1 MIIDTQGNP
10 TQWQLF
16 PRVGGQREAKHRHGG
31 DQHARDDQVEEVVQ
45 GSPPDLDL
53 ESDVK
58 VGLGTAVIH
67 LSVSGSWN
75 FWKKVGIVSIPIFQ
89 TTYPSDA
96 IPHSPRKYLNLL
108 DRLLVVIQAEI
119 KFGIFKYLPS

>member
-1 MIIDTQGNP
+1 MIP
-10 TQWQLF
+10 TQWQLL
-16 PRVGGQREAKHRHGG
+16 PRVWGQSEAQHRHGG
-31 DQHARDDQVEEVVQ
+31 DQHTRDDQVEEVVQ

-67 LSVSGSWN
+67 LSIPGGWN
-75 FWKKVGIVSIPIFQ
+75 FCRKSGNSFYSKLFKP
-89 TTYPSDA
+89 TYPSVS

>member
-10 TQWQLF
+10 TQWQLL
-16 PRVGGQREAKHRHGG
+16 PRVRGQREAKHRHGG

-67 LSVSGSWN
+67 LRDSGSWN
-75 FWKKVGIVSIPIFQ
+75 FWKKVG
-89 TTYPSDA
+89 
-96 IPHSPRKYLNLL
+96 
-108 DRLLVVIQAEI
+108 
-119 KFGIFKYLPS
+119 

>member
-10 TQWQLF
+10 TQWQLL

-67 LSVSGSWN
+67 LSIPGGWN
-75 FWKKVGIVSIPIFQ
+75 FCKKLGMVSIQIVQ
-89 TTYPSDA
+89 THFPLTHQMPFPVLHVS
-96 IPHSPRKYLNLL
+96 I
-108 DRLLVVIQAEI
+108 
-119 KFGIFKYLPS
+119 